1 MVQNIIRRADLEKVT
16 GLPRSTLYAKI
27 AKGEFPKPIKL
38 SERAVGWLEQ
48 DIADWQQERIVASR
62 GEAA

>member
-1 MVQNIIRRADLEKVT
+1 MVQNIIRRDDLEKIT

-38 SERAVGWLEQ
+38 GARSVGWLEQ
-48 DIADWQQERIVASR
+48 DVAKWQQQRIAAS
-62 GEAA
+62 GVSA